1 MKECPFCGEAVAV
14 QARVCQQC
22 NRSLVSFPP
31 AGKVL
36 LAGLGLAGTGCGL
49 TVLGWLILP
58 ILFVYLAA
66 IGAC

>member
-1 MKECPFCGEAVAV
+1 M
-14 QARVCQQC
+14 
-22 NRSLVSFPP
+22 SFPP

-36 LAGLGLAGTGCGL
+36 LAGLVLAGTGCGL

-58 ILFVYLAA
+58 IVFVYFAA

>member
-1 MKECPFCGEAVAV
+1 MKECPFCGEAVGV
-14 QARVCQQC
+14 QARVCQHC

-49 TVLGWLILP
+49 TVLAWLILP